1 MSANKNILL
10 LIAYPSYTK
19 HVRFYLTLPI
29 SVAVSIFIVSAFI
42 FLTLIPN
49 ISILFTAIPQYII
62 ISPIH
67 CIEYTA
73 LLKTLHNNFCWDA
86 LPSQYDP
93 NELIN
98 TLTFLDL

>member
-29 SVAVSIFIVSAFI
+29 SVTVSIFTVSAFI
-42 FLTLIPN
+42 FFTLIPN

-62 ISPIH
+62 SPVH
-67 CIEYTA
+67 CIE
-73 LLKTLHNNFCWDA
+73 LKPFTITSAEMHCQA
-86 LPSQYDP
+86 VMIQ
-93 NELIN
+93 IN
-98 TLTFLDL
+98 